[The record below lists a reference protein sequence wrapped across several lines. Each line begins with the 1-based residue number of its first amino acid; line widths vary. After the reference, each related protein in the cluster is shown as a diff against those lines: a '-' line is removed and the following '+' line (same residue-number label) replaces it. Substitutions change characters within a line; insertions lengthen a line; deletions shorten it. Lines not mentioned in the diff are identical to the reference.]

1 MEANAEFKC
10 EICDQQYS
18 AKHSLKRHFDSV
30 HGNKNFQCNICT
42 KKFLNSGNLKIHMD
56 KKAHNQQNKHK
67 IDHKCDSCTKSF
79 SSSQYAN
86 NSFWDSR

>member
-1 MEANAEFKC
+1 MIQDTHQVIVKCERYYKKIPNHHNMEANAEFKC

-56 KKAHNQQNKHK
+56 KVQN
-67 IDHKCDSCTKSF
+67 
-79 SSSQYAN
+79 
-86 NSFWDSR
+86 